1 MCNMLIIT
9 PPLPYTDNVQNGEY
23 FDVKGSRYSGF
34 Q

>member
-9 PPLPYTDNVQNGEY
+9 PPPYTDNVQNGEY